1 VFVKVCQ
8 TLLSLLS
15 CVDWVF
21 TVRRL
26 VGVVNIARLESV
38 ESKRANLET
47 VGGSGAK
54 RANSE
59 TVGGSGAKR
68 ANSETVGGSGAKRAN
83 SETVG
88 GSGAKRANSE
98 TVGGSY
104 RVRKDMSDSPLS
116 PLVCR
121 LGVHRASV
129 SGRC

>member
-88 GSGAKRANSE
+88 GS
-98 TVGGSY
+98 Y